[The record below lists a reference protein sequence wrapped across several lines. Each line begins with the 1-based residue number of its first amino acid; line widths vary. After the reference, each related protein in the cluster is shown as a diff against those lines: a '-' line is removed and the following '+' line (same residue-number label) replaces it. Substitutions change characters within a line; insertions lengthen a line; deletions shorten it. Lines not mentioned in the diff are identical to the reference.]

1 MSDRGFKNRTK
12 EIDELLADPELAT
25 AIKKHRSSFEEAD
38 REYTAG
44 LAELRRAFGMT
55 QVELA
60 EKLGT
65 VQANVSKT
73 ENRHDLLL
81 STLASYLS
89 AMGADDVKIVV
100 RWGDREIEVAFDA
113 VAP

>member
-1 MSDRGFKNRTK
+1 
-12 EIDELLADPELAT
+12 
-25 AIKKHRSSFEEAD
+25 
-38 REYTAG
+38 
-44 LAELRRAFGMT
+44 MT

-89 AMGADDVKIVV
+89 
-100 RWGDREIEVAFDA
+100 
-113 VAP
+113 